1 MCLETKDKKMVSSQ
15 IRRRNKRDKDSL
27 SKPLA
32 SLQRRPLRKS
42 KSLQKHGKDA
52 PSGGIEALLPSFIG
66 LAILVCGVMA
76 KMGFRGRAAVAGI
89 DLGTTNS
96 VICVQ
101 APSKSVGEIQCIPDP
116 LTNSPIIPSVVS
128 FLELSERPAGK
139 KSKVASN
146 LDPHPSHVVVGTTA
160 KRRINTHPHHTL
172 YNAKRVL
179 GRDASHEA
187 VVDLRNEV
195 EFGVDVSDDGV
206 LFRIPH
212 QESKHSVAQISM
224 KPQQVGS
231 YVVNYL
237 IDITKEYLGH
247 EMVKS
252 AVICVPAK
260 FDARQRQETVEAFKN
275 AGVSVTRILEEPT
288 AAALAYG
295 LHKKEG
301 VEYILVY
308 DFGGGTLDVSLL
320 HVTEGFA
327 DVMGSDGDDQLG
339 GTDFDAAVAH
349 YLLEQRGGQADV
361 DRVHAVLDQLATQ
374 LPGEN
379 GNDLEEI
386 LVASCPMLKEKPL
399 CTVSSFHT
407 IGEQLKIGLSAYADG
422 GGTVEVE
429 CFGLPEDGDATDMES
444 FCKSL
449 ESVPLVLTSLEYKEV
464 VDPLYERALIPV
476 TRLLED
482 LGIGR
487 EEIDEVVMVGGTTRI
502 PEIRRRVQE
511 VLGES
516 TRLNTSIDP
525 DITVAYGAASVID

>member
-1 MCLETKDKKMVSSQ
+1 MITSQ
-15 IRRRNKRDKDSL
+15 TRRRAKRDKDPLHAL
-27 SKPLA
+27 SKPSA
-32 SLQRRPLRKS
+32 VSQRKPLRKS

-66 LAILVCGVMA
+66 LAILVCGCMA

-101 APSKSVGEIQCIPDP
+101 APSKTVGEIQCIPDP

-146 LDPHPSHVVVGTTA
+146 LEPHPSHVVVGTKA
-160 KRRINTHPHHTL
+160 KRRIDTHPHHTL

-187 VVDLRNEV
+187 VTELRNEV
-195 EFGVDVSDDGV
+195 EFGMDISDDNDGV

-339 GTDFDAAVAH
+339 GADFDAAVAH
-349 YLLEQRGGQADV
+349 YLLEQRGGQAVV
-361 DRVHAVLDQLATQ
+361 DRVHAVLDHLATQ
-374 LPGEN
+374 LPEES

-399 CTVSSFHT
+399 CTASSFHT
-407 IGEQLKIGLSAYADG
+407 IGEQLKIGLSAYPDG
-422 GGTVEVE
+422 GGTVEAE
-429 CFGLPEDGDATDMES
+429 CFGLPEDADDTDMES

-449 ESVPLVLTSLEYKEV
+449 ESVPLVLRSLEYKEA

-482 LGIGR
+482 LGLGR
-487 EEIDEVVMVGGTTRI
+487 DEIDEVVMVGGTTRI

-511 VLGES
+511 ALGES
-516 TRLNTSIDP
+516 ARLNTSIDP